1 MLFLFN
7 NRLSGPIPVWI
18 STLNFLFYLDF
29 SNNTLAG
36 EIPAALMDMPMLQ
49 SDEEIASSS
58 LIARDLELPLYNG
71 PTPRYWTGSAFA
83 AFMDL
88 GKNYFTGEIPLEIGQ
103 LKALVSLI
111 LSFNCLSGEIPQ
123 TIGNLRNL
131 EWLDLSNNHLSGTI
145 PYALNNLHFLS
156 EFNIS
161 NNDIEGLIPTGG
173 QFDTFTNSSFFGNPK
188 LCRHMLIHSCGS
200 TEAHRVSTRQGSYK
214 VIFAISFGVFFVIG
228 MLLDQLFLVRIIG

>member
-1 MLFLFN
+1 
-7 NRLSGPIPVWI
+7 
-18 STLNFLFYLDF
+18 
-29 SNNTLAG
+29 
-36 EIPAALMDMPMLQ
+36 MLQ

-58 LIARDLELPLYNG
+58 LIARDLELPVYNG
-71 PTPRYWTGSAFA
+71 PTPHYWTVSAFG

-161 NNDIEGLIPTGG
+161 NNDIEGSIPTGG
-173 QFDTFTNSSFFGNPK
+173 QFDTFTKLGTQNYVGICLFIVVVQRKHIEFQHDKAPTRSYLQFHLVCSS
-188 LCRHMLIHSCGS
+188 
-200 TEAHRVSTRQGSYK
+200 
-214 VIFAISFGVFFVIG
+214 
-228 MLLDQLFLVRIIG
+228 